1 MLHVTIKIHFI
12 NKILCCD
19 ESVSHTV
26 GTQFGFDVG
35 NCNLTC
41 IKHHIKKELNN
52 GTLNQDQW
60 NNS

>member
-1 MLHVTIKIHFI
+1 MLHVTIKNHFI

-26 GTQFGFDVG
+26 GTQFG

-41 IKHHIKKELNN
+41 IKHHIKKELND
-52 GTLNQDQW
+52 GTLNQDQ
-60 NNS
+60 